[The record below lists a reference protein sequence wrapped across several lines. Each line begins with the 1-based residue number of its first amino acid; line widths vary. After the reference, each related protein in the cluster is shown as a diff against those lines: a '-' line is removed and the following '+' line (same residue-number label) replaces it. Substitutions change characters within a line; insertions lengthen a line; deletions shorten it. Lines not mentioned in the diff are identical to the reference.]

1 MCACWATAPLQCTSA
16 TTVAVTPHLQEKRV
30 LEYVAL
36 GDFQTAVGFLL
47 ASPPDRSTR

>member
-1 MCACWATAPLQCTSA
+1 M
-16 TTVAVTPHLQEKRV
+16 

-47 ASPPDRSTR
+47 ASPPDRSTRCACCVPMDALCALGGWS